1 VVLPIKAISRA
12 SFTASSGAPRVSIAS
27 GMHDRL
33 PLPLHNLPVANNK
46 AGAQSGMLEQLTSGG
61 YDVYVYAMGGVGARG
76 GGYRILDATSKRV
89 LKDYVRAQGPTSN
102 TDYVEA
108 KSADPAVWAV
118 GNYIVFSGLD

>member
-1 VVLPIKAISRA
+1 
-12 SFTASSGAPRVSIAS
+12 
-27 GMHDRL
+27 MHDRL